1 MANEN
6 VTQETEE
13 AKNDLPKR
21 SAMMTSES
29 TKEIS
34 SRVSTTPNM
43 RTANGRLRMCHMI
56 NGTSAMTNGR

>member
-13 AKNDLPKR
+13 AKNVLQRR

-34 SRVSTTPNM
+34 SRVFMTPNM
-43 RTANGRLRMCHMI
+43 RIANGKLRMCHMN